1 MEAKVLY
8 GDYKNCVGRVT
19 EICVA
24 IVDGA
29 GEQVDLFLEPSDV
42 ILTLEEGDDYV
53 LTKNQ
58 G

>member
-8 GDYKNCVGRVT
+8 GDYKNCVGKVV
-19 EICVA
+19 EIHV
-24 IVDGA
+24 VVEDGA

-42 ILTLEEGDDYV
+42 ILTIEGDEYV
-53 LTKNQ
+53 LTKDQ